1 MTHFSKC
8 FKAAAALALCAVLAA
23 CSSLPG
29 SLPSSATPESSAA
42 PASSSSAPA
51 ADGELLTVRFLDVG
65 QADSALIRC
74 GDDAMLIDGGNVA
87 DSSLVASV
95 LQSEGLDTLD
105 VVAATHAHEDHVGGL
120 SGALNVCTA
129 QRVIAPVTQYYSQ
142 AFSDFVRYTE
152 AQGLSVEVPAAGDTF
167 SLGGAQVTVL
177 GPVREYDDTNNT
189 SLVLRVDFGSTS
201 FLFTG
206 DMERNAEEDLLAH
219 WGEDALRADVL
230 KTGHHGSDTSTSY
243 PFLRAVMP
251 QIAVISVGAGN
262 SYGHPDD
269 AVLSRLSDEGAAVYR
284 TDECGDITVVS
295 DGETLTVTTQ
305 KHTAPDAGASSFP
318 ASSASAASADE
329 ESYIG
334 NLNSK
339 KFHLPSCSSL
349 PKEDNRVY
357 FATRDAAVEAGYTPC
372 GLCNP

>member
-1 MTHFSKC
+1 MTHFSKR

-23 CSSLPG
+23 CSSLPA

-87 DSSLVASV
+87 DSSLVAAV

-129 QRVIAPVTQYYSQ
+129 QRVIAPVTQYDSQ

-177 GPVREYDDTNNT
+177 GPVQEYDDTNNT
-189 SLVLRVDFGSTS
+189 SLVLRVDFGGTS

-206 DMERNAEEDLLAH
+206 DMERDAEEDLLAQ
-219 WGEDALRADVL
+219 WGEEALRADVL
-230 KTGHHGSDTSTSY
+230 KVGHHGSRSSSG
-243 PFLRAVMP
+243 PAFLEALSP
-251 QIAVISVGAGN
+251 QAAVISCGADN
-262 SYGHPDD
+262 AYGHPHPET
-269 AVLSRLSDEGAAVYR
+269 LERLEQGGSRVYR
-284 TDECGDITVVS
+284 TDR
-295 DGETLTVTTQ
+295 Q
-305 KHTAPDAGASSFP
+305 GAVRFRMRKGRMIV
-318 ASSASAASADE
+318 DT
-329 ESYIG
+329 
-334 NLNSK
+334 
-339 KFHLPSCSSL
+339 F
-349 PKEDNRVY
+349 R
-357 FATRDAAVEAGYTPC
+357 
-372 GLCNP
+372 